1 MGTFGRN
8 LVDFAKT
15 SFRNYSKKP
24 QKLLSTQTFIPGVMD
39 LKRTENFPCLL
50 PDSSFY

>member
-24 QKLLSTQTFIPGVMD
+24 QKLLSTQTFIPGVVD
-39 LKRTENFPCLL
+39 LKRMENFPCLL
-50 PDSSFY
+50 PDTSFY